1 MTGSRLWRSTWCSDS
16 CLQQLELH
24 SEGVKGPVVA
34 CFSCKIVHGLGVHSL
49 EVPHGGVGGM
59 SRENLDSGH
68 LNSTA
73 AEELD
78 ATNPKGVTAE
88 QFSSG
93 SGLCRQP
100 QLMGCC
106 HDGGYHTFLG
116 RWESRRLR
124 EKGPGR

>member
-49 EVPHGGVGGM
+49 EVPHGGVGGV

-78 ATNPKGVTAE
+78 ATNPKRVAAE
-88 QFSSG
+88 QFGSG
-93 SGLCRQP
+93 SRPSGQP

-106 HDGGYHTFLG
+106 HDSGYYSFL
-116 RWESRRLR
+116 
-124 EKGPGR
+124 